1 MVWNTVSLN
10 TVIFGIRQLEKWNSK
25 NAEVGASLH
34 TLERLNRRSGKFSR
48 ANSKMEV
55 GDPLQVS
62 IAAFNGTLL
71 STDATQGCN

>member
-1 MVWNTVSLN
+1 M
-10 TVIFGIRQLEKWNSK
+10 
-25 NAEVGASLH
+25 GASLH